1 MNLNRAFLTAAALAA
16 AVVVF
21 AYSNSLKN
29 SFHFDDDHVIVKNVF
44 IRSLH
49 NVPRFF
55 RDAHTFSALPSN
67 ATYRPLVTLTYA
79 VDYSLGRGLDPFQF
93 HISQITL
100 LLVTWG
106 MLIVF
111 CRKALDVSRPSPR
124 NRWIALTSATL
135 FAVHTVNTE
144 TMNLISAR
152 SEELAAIAILA
163 AFLLIQFSP
172 GARRWHLYL
181 APIAAGALAKA
192 QIVAFVPLLL
202 VYLILIERRSV
213 RSKKTWMAVL
223 PALMT
228 GVAILA
234 VLNRLNAPEWTPG
247 GASHWRYFITQGRA
261 WMHYSRLFFLP
272 VGLSADTDWKPFEHW
287 YAPQAIA
294 GFAFVALLL
303 VLIRYLADR
312 EEMRPVAFGLSW
324 YAIALLPTSSIYAL
338 AEVVNEHR
346 VFLPYMGLSLAVVYW
361 LDIVLEHHRAAFAA
375 ITIGAIIAFSAG
387 TMVRNTVWAT
397 EETLWKDTAG
407 KSPNNCRAQMNYGL
421 TQMAKG
427 NYGVAKSYYQR
438 AETSCPAYPVLEIN
452 LGIVEGALGN
462 NAVAESHFKRAMS
475 LHDDAGVHYYYAR
488 WLVHAGRA
496 TQAIPQL
503 VAALKMDSAHTE
515 SRSLLMK
522 LYVLTG
528 STAELM
534 RLGVEA
540 RTYDPRDAPVKI
552 PCRTA
557 RECFDKGAAAIE
569 EQQYLDAALANREAV
584 RYDPDAA
591 DAWTNLG
598 WSLAQ
603 IGLDG
608 EAEKAFQR
616 ALELKPDDE
625 NARSNLQWLLNKRQ
639 CLLPSCGEK
648 VPKADEGPSPG
659 ASRHRLP

>member
-1 MNLNRAFLTAAALAA
+1 MKAYRAFLTAAAIAAA
-16 AVVVF
+16 AVII
-21 AYSNSLKN
+21 AYSNSLHN

-79 VDYSLGRGLDPFQF
+79 IDYFLGGGLDTLQF
-93 HISQITL
+93 HISQIAL

-106 MLIVF
+106 LLIIF
-111 CRKALDVSRPSPR
+111 YREALNVSRPSPR
-124 NRWIALTSATL
+124 NIWIALIAATL

-152 SEELAAIAILA
+152 SEELAAIAILGA
-163 AFLLIQFSP
+163 LLMIQFSP
-172 GARRWHLYL
+172 RARRWHLYL
-181 APIAAGALAKA
+181 VPIAAGALAKA
-192 QIVAFVPLLL
+192 QIVAFALLL
-202 VYLILIERRSV
+202 LAYLVLIERQSV
-213 RSKKTWMAVL
+213 RSKKTWTAVL
-223 PALMT
+223 PALIA
-228 GVAILA
+228 GVAILVA
-234 VLNRLNAPEWTPG
+234 LNKLNAPEWTPG
-247 GASHWRYFITQGRA
+247 GASRWRYFITQGRS

-287 YAPQAIA
+287 YAPQALA
-294 GFAFVALLL
+294 GFAFIGLLL
-303 VLIRYLADR
+303 ALIRYLAAR

-346 VFLPYMGLSLAVVYW
+346 VFLPYMGLSLAVVFW
-361 LDIVLEHHRAAFAA
+361 LDIALEQHRAAFAA
-375 ITIGAIIAFSAG
+375 IAIGALIALGAG
-387 TMVRNTVWAT
+387 TMVRNRAWAT
-397 EETLWKDTAG
+397 EETLWKDTAE
-407 KSPNNCRAQMNYGL
+407 KSPGNCRALMNYGL

-427 NYGVAKSYYQR
+427 NYAIAKSFYER
-438 AETSCPAYPVLEIN
+438 AESSCPAYPVLEIN
-452 LGIVEGALGN
+452 RGIVEGSLGKK
-462 NAVAESHFKRAMS
+462 AAAENHFKRAMS
-475 LHDDAGVHYYYAR
+475 LQDDADVHYYYAR

-503 VAALKMDSAHTE
+503 VTALRMDSAHTE

-522 LYVLTG
+522 LYALTG

-534 RLGVEA
+534 RLGAEA
-540 RTYDPRDAPVKI
+540 RVLDPRDAEAAAAVAGAMPVKTS
-552 PCRTA
+552 CRTA
-557 RECFDKGAAAIE
+557 RACFDEGVAAIQ
-569 EQQYLDAALANREAV
+569 EQQFLEAALANREAV
-584 RYDPDAA
+584 RLDQSAG

-603 IGLDG
+603 IGLDR
-608 EAEKAFQR
+608 EAEQAFQR

-625 NARSNLQWLLNKRQ
+625 NARSNLQWLRKGK
-639 CLLPSCGEK
+639 SG
-648 VPKADEGPSPG
+648 G
-659 ASRHRLP
+659 

>member
-1 MNLNRAFLTAAALAA
+1 MKANRAFLTTAAIAA
-16 AVVVF
+16 AVVVI
-21 AYSNSLKN
+21 AYSNSLNN
-29 SFHFDDDHVIVKNVF
+29 SFHFDDNHVIVKNVF

-49 NVPRFF
+49 NIPRFF

-79 VDYSLGRGLDPFQF
+79 IDYYLGGGLDPLQF
-93 HISQITL
+93 HVSQIAL

-111 CRKALDVSRPSPR
+111 YRKALNVSRPSPR
-124 NRWIALTSATL
+124 NIWIALTSATL
-135 FAVHTVNTE
+135 FALHTVNTE
-144 TMNLISAR
+144 TLNLISAR

-163 AFLLIQFSP
+163 AFLMIQFLP
-172 GARRWHLYL
+172 RARRWHLYL
-181 APIAAGALAKA
+181 VPIAAGAMAKA
-192 QIVAFVPLLL
+192 QIVAFVPLLFA
-202 VYLILIERRSV
+202 YLILIERQSV
-213 RSKKTWMAVL
+213 RSKKTWTAVL
-223 PALMT
+223 PALIT
-228 GVAILA
+228 GVAILV
-234 VLNRLNAPEWTPG
+234 VLNKLNAPEWTPG
-247 GASHWRYFITQGRA
+247 GASRWRYFITQGLA

-287 YAPQAIA
+287 YAPPALA
-294 GFAFVALLL
+294 GFVFIALLL
-303 VLIRYLADR
+303 ALIRYLAAR
-312 EEMRPVAFGLSW
+312 EETQPVAFGLSW
-324 YAIALLPTSSIYAL
+324 YVIALLPTSSIYAL

-346 VFLPYMGLSLAVVYW
+346 VFLPYMGLSLAVVFW
-361 LDIVLEHHRAAFAA
+361 LDIALKQHRAAFAA
-375 ITIGAIIAFSAG
+375 ITIGAIIALSAG

-397 EETLWKDTAG
+397 EETLWKDTAD
-407 KSPNNCRAQMNYGL
+407 KSPNNCRALMNYGL

-427 NYGVAKSYYQR
+427 NYAVAKSYYER
-438 AETSCPAYPVLEIN
+438 AETWCPAYPVLEIN
-452 LGIVEGALGN
+452 LGVVEGALGN

-475 LHDDAGVHYYYAR
+475 LQDDADVHYYYAR

-503 VAALKMDSAHTE
+503 VTAVKMDSAHAE

-522 LYVLTG
+522 LYALTG

-540 RTYDPRDAPVKI
+540 RAYDPRDAEAAAAVAGAVPVKI

-557 RECFDKGAAAIE
+557 RECFSEGAAAIQ
-569 EQQYLDAALANREAV
+569 EQQFLEAALANREAI
-584 RYDPDAA
+584 RHDQSAG

-603 IGLDG
+603 IGLDS
-608 EAEKAFQR
+608 EAEQAFQR

-625 NARSNLQWLLNKRQ
+625 NARGNLQWLRNGKSAQR
-639 CLLPSCGEK
+639 
-648 VPKADEGPSPG
+648 
-659 ASRHRLP
+659 